1 MEEILESRLIGT
13 AWVEVYKCQ
22 AEFFIE
28 IVRFKDEAGNPVTLR
43 NLIVR
48 YGPGYCGPWLPK
60 GKDGTPTFGGQI
72 PDDWTT
78 ADVIALLLTPPFEF
92 EECQYLKRY
101 PPWEAGARYSG
112 HHHLVRCRRTPEPT
126 YDPWCQ

>member
-1 MEEILESRLIGT
+1 MDRVIWTHPIGT
-13 AWVEVYKCQ
+13 AWVEVYKCN
-22 AEFFIE
+22 ANFFIE
-28 IVRFKDEAGNPVTLR
+28 AVRHKTEVGHSVELR
-43 NLIVR
+43 NLVVR

-60 GKDGTPTFGGQI
+60 EGDGTPSFAGQI

-78 ADVIALLLTPPFEF
+78 FDVIALLLTPPFTF
-92 EECQYLKRY
+92 EETEYLKRY

-112 HHHLVRCRRTPEPT
+112 FPYLIKCRRTPEAF